1 MSIIFLNSS
10 LVKLAYGGTQGSLVA
25 VVVVVAVAVVV
36 VVVKE
41 AIGSSACSIMLKFYE
56 ILFLTELSFFPLS
69 LMFYKNSDTIEVL
82 NFHFTIFLQR
92 NN

>member
-25 VVVVVAVAVVV
+25 VVVVVAVAVV

-69 LMFYKNSDTIEVL
+69 LMFFKNSDTIEVL

>member
-25 VVVVVAVAVVV
+25 VVVVVAVAVV

-92 NN
+92 DN

>member
-25 VVVVVAVAVVV
+25 VVVVVAVAVI

-69 LMFYKNSDTIEVL
+69 LMFFKNSDTIEVL

>member
-25 VVVVVAVAVVV
+25 VVVVVAVAVA

-69 LMFYKNSDTIEVL
+69 LMFFKNSDTIEVL

>member
-25 VVVVVAVAVVV
+25 VVVVVAVAVV

>member
-36 VVVKE
+36 VVKE
-41 AIGSSACSIMLKFYE
+41 AICSSACSIMLKFYE

>member
-25 VVVVVAVAVVV
+25 VV

-69 LMFYKNSDTIEVL
+69 LMYYKNSDTIEVL

>member
-10 LVKLAYGGTQGSLVA
+10 LVKLAYGGTQGYLVA

-36 VVVKE
+36 VVKE
-41 AIGSSACSIMLKFYE
+41 VIGSSACSIMLKFYE

>member
-10 LVKLAYGGTQGSLVA
+10 LVKLAYGGIQGSLVA
-25 VVVVVAVAVVV
+25 VVVVVAVAVV

-69 LMFYKNSDTIEVL
+69 LMFFKNSDTIEVL